1 MPLITP
7 DAGLVIWMS
16 VSFLILLVIL
26 RKFAWKPVLKML
38 HEREEK
44 INAALNEANLAR
56 EQMKQLKADNERLL
70 LEAKDERDAILNEA
84 RKVSQK
90 MYDDAKARAQEESQ
104 RIITS
109 AKADILIEK
118 QKAIADIR
126 NTIAEISLE
135 IAEKVIENE
144 FSDKQKHQQY
154 VNKRV
159 ESLNFN

>member
-1 MPLITP
+1 MQLITP
-7 DAGLVIWMS
+7 DAGLVIWMTL
-16 VSFLILLVIL
+16 SFLILLVLL
-26 RKFAWKPVLKML
+26 RIFAWKPVLKML

-44 INAALNEANLAR
+44 INRALNEANLAR
-56 EQMKQLKADNERLL
+56 EQMKQLTADNERLL

-90 MYDDAKARAQEESQ
+90 MYDDAKTKAQEESQ
-104 RIITS
+104 RIIAS

-135 IAEKVIENE
+135 IAEKVVENE
-144 FSDKQKHQQY
+144 FADKQKHQQY
-154 VNKRV
+154 ISKRV
-159 ESLNFN
+159 EALNFN